1 MRRIITVVFILIS
14 VVFAGCSKTEETKR
28 NDTAK
33 KNVVIENI
41 MSRRSVRS
49 YRPDKID
56 SASMHEILWCGINAP
71 NGQGRESWEVRVV
84 NNQRFI
90 ENIDSLY
97 NEYVSNVLK
106 LEKAGHHVSYGAP
119 VIVFIAYD
127 TTYDL
132 SQVDCGLLGE
142 NMILAANAMG
152 IGSCCLG
159 GLCRFINS
167 EDGAGILQK
176 LNLPSTHRLLYAIA
190 FGYPDQVPQAKPRNM
205 GKVQFVGNDK
215 G

>member
-14 VVFAGCSKTEETKR
+14 VVFAGCSNTEETKR

-33 KNVVIENI
+33 KDVVIENI

-97 NEYVSNVLK
+97 NEYVSNALK

-190 FGYPDQVPQAKPRNM
+190 F
-205 GKVQFVGNDK
+205 QFFSGFGPFAHFGVE
-215 G
+215 